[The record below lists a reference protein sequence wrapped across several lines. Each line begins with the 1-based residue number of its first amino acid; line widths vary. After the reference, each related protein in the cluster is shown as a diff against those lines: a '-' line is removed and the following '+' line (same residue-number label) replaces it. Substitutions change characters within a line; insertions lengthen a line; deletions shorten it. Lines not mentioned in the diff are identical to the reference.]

1 MLFYSPSK
9 NNNVINNYIH
19 NKINKSIKQEIIDLS
34 EYLDDNMYVDNVHY
48 NKEGHKNI
56 SKIISKKINDKL
68 K

>member
-1 MLFYSPSK
+1 M
-9 NNNVINNYIH
+9 
-19 NKINKSIKQEIIDLS
+19 NKSIKQEIIDLS